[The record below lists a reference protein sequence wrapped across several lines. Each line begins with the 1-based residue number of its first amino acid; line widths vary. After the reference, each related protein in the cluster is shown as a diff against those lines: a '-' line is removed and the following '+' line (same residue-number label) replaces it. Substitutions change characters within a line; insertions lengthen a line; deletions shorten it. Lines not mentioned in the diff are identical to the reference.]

1 MSALLQQL
9 ELAPD
14 KRGRAPLAG
23 LVSVKD
29 DTIKPQSIAEHV
41 ARREAGLL
49 TGTKESDIP
58 GIDYIF
64 FRRFNDGRS
73 PQVCAYVVDN
83 SANRYTRDAVADLH
97 RRVWLNGTAPL
108 LYVEWPTQVDVLR
121 CAAGPDFWNSRK
133 QAATY
138 KEFDSI
144 KIASEVSHA
153 LEAAQQVR
161 YSAFRLAE
169 GTFWEDPENA
179 EWAHADQAAHKR
191 LLQAVIETDRAL
203 SKETEPA
210 ARPAMRRL
218 LLLFIFTKYLEDREV
233 FPSGWFAGFVPKVE
247 TFLDV
252 LQSGKVA
259 AVREMLAK
267 LKERFNGDIFEIPE
281 VEHSLSRAVLLE
293 FTELLHAK
301 TLGKQRYLWE
311 QFSFRYI
318 PVEVLSHIYQH
329 FAQEGKGAI
338 YTPPFVADL
347 ILDYALPYES
357 MTGCEKVLDPT
368 CGSGIFLVG
377 AFRRLTHFWQ
387 NQNSWKP
394 FRARQLK
401 EILRGSIYGVEDLPE
416 AAQVAALNLA
426 LAVCEALHPK
436 VIWNELKF
444 DRLIGRNLFVGDFFH
459 HQENLRKNI
468 PEGFS
473 CIVGNPPFASELT
486 ETAVASRPEALR
498 DIPIPDRNIGYA
510 VLETAPALLSE
521 NARLCLLQPSGILYN
536 AKPQKFAARIL
547 RSHTVEAVLDFV
559 SIRKLFEAADTKA
572 VALLMRKQAPE
583 ENHHIQHI
591 TFRRTKG
598 VHERIGFELDHYD
611 VHEVSLDFATQ
622 NPWVWKT
629 NLLGGG
635 RLVHLTEK
643 VMKWPTLKEFLDEKR
658 WTHGEGYIEGKNE
671 ARKQNCTSLE
681 GAPFLPTDA
690 LGNKGIEQ
698 NKIERVKNCKVVYCP
713 PPERFKA
720 PMFLIAEN
728 DALHCA
734 FVAEGDLAFL
744 HSIVSV
750 NAPAN
755 QKAEIGAFA
764 EQFEKL
770 KSKLRV
776 FALIKST
783 RSLIGKST
791 SILKKDIDELPW
803 PKAGGFSKIAWW
815 EDILLSDAA
824 HYHAPLI
831 RVGQESDALSKQ
843 AHTQELISYSD
854 TFIKL
859 LGSVYPT
866 LRAGTGGLADGMAYQ
881 SFIFGKECNL
891 DWGDDWAERLRTIVF
906 KQNSDTLQTRR
917 ILRFYEGNTL
927 IIVKPDRLRHWIRS
941 TAIRDAD
948 ETLVDLLEQDS

>member
-9 ELAPD
+9 ALSP
-14 KRGRAPLAG
+14 KQGRAPLAG
-23 LVSVKD
+23 LVSVRD
-29 DTIKPQSIAEHV
+29 DTLKPQSIAEHV

-49 TGTKESDIP
+49 TGTKETDIP

-83 SANRYTRDAVADLH
+83 SANRYTRDAIADLH
-97 RRVWLNGTAPL
+97 RRIWLNGTAPL

-133 QAATY
+133 QAAAY

-144 KIASEVSHA
+144 KVASEVSSA
-153 LEAAQQVR
+153 LDEAQQVR

-179 EWAHADQAAHKR
+179 DWALADQAAHKR

-210 ARPAMRRL
+210 ARPATRRL

-233 FPSGWFAGFVPKVE
+233 FPSGWFAELVPKAE

-252 LQSGKVA
+252 LQSGNVA
-259 AVREMLAK
+259 AVREMLAR
-267 LKERFNGDIFEIPE
+267 LKKRFNGDIFEIPE
-281 VEHSLSRAVLLE
+281 VEQSLSRAVLLE

-301 TLGKQRYLWE
+301 TLGKQRYLWA

-347 ILDYALPYES
+347 MLDYALPYKT
-357 MTGCEKVLDPT
+357 MTGREKVLDPT

-387 NQNSWKP
+387 NQNDWKP

-401 EILRGSIYGVEDLPE
+401 EILRDSIYGVEDLRE

-444 DRLIGRNLFVGDFFH
+444 DKLIGHNLFVGDFFK
-459 HQENLRKNI
+459 HQENLRKKV

-510 VLETAPALLSE
+510 VLEAAPALLSE
-521 NARLCLLQPSGILYN
+521 NARLCLLQPSGVLYN

-547 RSHTVEAVLDFV
+547 RSHMVEAILDFV
-559 SIRKLFEAADTKA
+559 SIRNLFEAADTKA
-572 VALLMRKQAPE
+572 VALLMRKQPPAE
-583 ENHHIQHI
+583 DHHIQHI
-591 TFRRTKG
+591 TFRRTKS

-611 VHEVSLDFATQ
+611 VHEVSLDFVTQ
-622 NPWVWKT
+622 NPWVWKI

-635 RLVHLTEK
+635 RLVHLAEK
-643 VMKWPTLKEFLDEKR
+643 VMQWPTLKQFLNEKR
-658 WTHGEGYIEGKNE
+658 WTHGEGFTVGNKKHFTPWLTGM
-671 ARKQNCTSLE
+671 R
-681 GAPFLPTDA
+681 FLPT
-690 LGNKGIEQ
+690 KGLTRQGIHQ
-698 NKIERVKNCKVVYCP
+698 AMVSTVKETHFEAP
-713 PPERFKA
+713 RTHDRFRA

-728 DALHCA
+728 EQLFTDFLPK
-734 FVAEGDLAFL
+734 GKLAFR
-744 HSIVSV
+744 HSFISI
-750 NAPAN
+750 NASEKDLVDIEHFAN
-755 QKAEIGAFA
+755 TFTKFKKQ
-764 EQFEKL
+764 
-770 KSKLRV
+770 
-776 FALIKST
+776 LINFTVLKST

-791 SILKKDIDELPW
+791 SILKKDIVDLPW
-803 PKAGGFSKIAWW
+803 PGSKGFEQLVWW

-831 RVGQESDALSKQ
+831 RVGQESDALLKQ
-843 AHTQELISYSD
+843 VRTEELISYSD

-859 LGSVYPT
+859 LGSVYPN
-866 LRAGTGGLADGMAYQ
+866 LRDGRGGFADGMAYQ
-881 SFIFGKECNL
+881 SFIFGKESNL
-891 DWGDDWAERLRTIVF
+891 DWPDDWAEPLRTIVF
-906 KQNSDTLQTRR
+906 KQNSATLQTRR

-927 IIVKPDRLRHWIRS
+927 IIIKPDRLRHWIRS
-941 TAIRDAD
+941 TSIRDAD
-948 ETLVDLLEQDS
+948 ETLADLLEQDS

>member
-9 ELAPD
+9 ALSP
-14 KRGRAPLAG
+14 KQGRAPLPG

-29 DTIKPQSIAEHV
+29 GTLKPQSITEHV

-49 TGTKESDIP
+49 TGTKETDIP

-83 SANRYTRDAVADLH
+83 SANRYTRDAIADLH

-144 KIASEVSHA
+144 KVASEVSSA
-153 LEAAQQVR
+153 LDEAKQVR

-169 GTFWEDPENA
+169 GTFWEDPENTD
-179 EWAHADQAAHKR
+179 WAHADQAAHKR

-203 SKETEPA
+203 SQEAEPA
-210 ARPAMRRL
+210 ARPATRRL

-233 FPSGWFAGFVPKVE
+233 FPSGWFAGFVPKAE

-259 AVREMLAK
+259 AVRDMLAT
-267 LKERFNGDIFEIPE
+267 LKERFNGDIFEVPE
-281 VEHSLSRAVLLE
+281 VEQSLSRAVLLE

-301 TLGKQRYLWE
+301 TLGKQRYLWA

-318 PVEVLSHIYQH
+318 PVEILSHIYQH

-347 ILDYALPYES
+347 MLDYALPYKT
-357 MTGCEKVLDPT
+357 MTGREKVLDPT

-387 NQNSWKP
+387 NQNDWKP

-401 EILRGSIYGVEDLPE
+401 EILRNSIYGVEDLRE

-444 DRLIGRNLFVGDFFH
+444 DKLIGHNLFVGDFFK
-459 HQENLRKNI
+459 HQENLRKTI

-510 VLETAPALLSE
+510 VLEAVPALLSE
-521 NARLCLLQPSGILYN
+521 NARSCLLQPSGILYN
-536 AKPQKFAARIL
+536 TKPQKFAARIL
-547 RSHTVEAVLDFV
+547 RSHAVEAVLDFV
-559 SIRKLFEAADTKA
+559 SIRNLFEAADTKA
-572 VALLMRKQAPE
+572 VALLMRKQPPAE
-583 ENHHIQHI
+583 DHQIHHI
-591 TFRRTKG
+591 TFRRTKC

-611 VHEVSLDFATQ
+611 VHEVSLNFATQ
-622 NPWVWKT
+622 NPWVWKS
-629 NLLGGG
+629 NILGGG

-643 VMKWPTLKEFLDEKR
+643 VMRWPTLKQFLDQKR
-658 WTHGEGYIEGKNE
+658 WTHGEGFIIGKNK
-671 ARKQNCTSLE
+671 ARKKPCECLKGKRLLLAGALTANGINQSLLSE
-681 GAPFLPTDA
+681 VEDH
-690 LGNKGIEQ
+690 N
-698 NKIERVKNCKVVYCP
+698 VVYCP
-713 PPERFKA
+713 PEERFRA
-720 PMFLIAEN
+720 PMFLIWEN
-728 DALHCA
+728 VSLYADLWLN
-734 FVAEGDLAFL
+734 GDLTYL
-744 HSIVSV
+744 DSV
-750 NAPAN
+750 LGINAPPED
-755 QKAEIGAFA
+755 QKHLKIFA
-764 EQFEKL
+764 EKFLQHRKALCEFATLISTE
-770 KSKLRV
+770 
-776 FALIKST
+776 ALIGRST
-783 RSLIGKST
+783 GLLPSD
-791 SILKKDIDELPW
+791 ILRLPW
-803 PKAGGFSKIAWW
+803 PEENGFTMLVWW
-815 EDILLSDAA
+815 EKILLSDATEF
-824 HYHAPLI
+824 YSPLV
-831 RVGQESDALSKQ
+831 RHGEKSDSLFKKADEPHL
-843 AHTQELISYSD
+843 ASYAEA
-854 TFIKL
+854 FVKL
-859 LGSVYPT
+859 LGSAYPN
-866 LRAGTGGLADGMAYQ
+866 LRAGRGGFADGMAYQ
-881 SFIFGKECNL
+881 SFIFGKESNL
-891 DWGDDWAERLRTIVF
+891 EWPDDWAKPLRTIVF
-906 KQNSDTLQTRR
+906 KQNAATLHTRR

-927 IIVKPDRLRHWIRS
+927 IIIKPDRLRHWIQS